1 MKLFRLTRNLTWILI
16 ALLVYTCNDTNTLN
30 NINDPDGSGNIDG
43 PATLSIK
50 LVDDPGDFENLFIEV
65 VDVMIK
71 YDSEDGE
78 EDGGWISMGIIEPG
92 IYDILELTGGVNVP
106 LVENEEIEAGF
117 LRQIRL
123 VLGENNSIIIDGEES
138 PLMTPSAQQSGL
150 KVMVDQEITPNFN
163 YSFIL
168 DFVVEES
175 IVIAGNSGNIILKP
189 VLRASLEATTGTISG
204 VVLPGEVAVNVTA
217 DDGSIQVTAATDD
230 AGNFLLLG
238 LPPGTYDLS
247 IIPDPGSG
255 YAAASVEG
263 ISVTEGENT
272 DVGEIVLELLGSI
285 SGSVSPASV
294 PTEVLADNGAGD
306 QFTITPD
313 ETGAFSIE
321 GVPSGIYTL
330 TVTPD
335 AGSGYNEAVVD
346 SVEVLAGENTD
357 VGEIVLEAMPG
368 SISGIALPADV
379 IVEIVADNGAGSTG
393 NAATDGASG
402 EFSIAD
408 LEPGTYTVT
417 LTPDAASGLTEQIIE
432 NVEVLPG
439 QNTDLGEITLE

>member
-263 ISVTEGENT
+263 VSVTEGENT

>member
-255 YAAASVEG
+255 YA
-263 ISVTEGENT
+263 
-272 DVGEIVLELLGSI
+272 
-285 SGSVSPASV
+285 
-294 PTEVLADNGAGD
+294 
-306 QFTITPD
+306 
-313 ETGAFSIE
+313 
-321 GVPSGIYTL
+321 
-330 TVTPD
+330 
-335 AGSGYNEAVVD
+335 
-346 SVEVLAGENTD
+346 
-357 VGEIVLEAMPG
+357 
-368 SISGIALPADV
+368 
-379 IVEIVADNGAGSTG
+379 
-393 NAATDGASG
+393 
-402 EFSIAD
+402 
-408 LEPGTYTVT
+408 
-417 LTPDAASGLTEQIIE
+417 
-432 NVEVLPG
+432 
-439 QNTDLGEITLE
+439 